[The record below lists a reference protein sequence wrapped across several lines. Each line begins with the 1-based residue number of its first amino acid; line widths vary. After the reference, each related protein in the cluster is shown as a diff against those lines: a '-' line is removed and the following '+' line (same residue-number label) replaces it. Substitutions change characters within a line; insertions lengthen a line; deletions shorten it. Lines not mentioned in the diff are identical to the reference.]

1 MTYSLAGR
9 CARTGM
15 MGAVITTSSIAVGS
29 RCAYARAGLGVVLT
43 QHRTDPRLGPRG
55 LMLLEGGCD
64 PAAVVAGLVAST
76 PDAGWRQ
83 LAVLDRHGAAAHFS
97 GAHIR
102 SPHGGAT
109 GPDCVAVGNILA
121 NPAVPAAM
129 VAAFTKASS
138 LGLPERLLVALE
150 AGDEAG
156 GESRQVRS
164 AALLVVHEQ
173 SFPYVDLRIDAA
185 DDPITALR
193 ALWEAY
199 APEVDAFVTRAVDP
213 GRIGAAMA

>member
-15 MGAVITTSSIAVGS
+15 MGAAITTSSIAVGS
-29 RCAYARAGLGVVLT
+29 RCVHARVGLGVVLT

-55 LMLLEGGCD
+55 LMLLDGGCD
-64 PAAVVAGLVAST
+64 PDAAVAALVAST

-97 GAHIR
+97 GGHIA
-102 SPHGGAT
+102 STHGGAT

-121 NPAVPAAM
+121 EAAVPGAM
-129 VAAFTKASS
+129 VAAFAAASG
-138 LGLPERLLVALE
+138 LGLPERLLAALE
-150 AGDEAG
+150 AGDAAG

-164 AALLVVHEQ
+164 AALLVVHEH
-173 SFPYVDLRIDAA
+173 SFPYVDLRVDAA
-185 DDPITALR
+185 DHPIARLR
-193 ALWEAY
+193 ALWEQY
-199 APEVDAFVTRAVDP
+199 ALEADAFVTRAIDP
-213 GRIGAAMA
+213 GIFGAAIG